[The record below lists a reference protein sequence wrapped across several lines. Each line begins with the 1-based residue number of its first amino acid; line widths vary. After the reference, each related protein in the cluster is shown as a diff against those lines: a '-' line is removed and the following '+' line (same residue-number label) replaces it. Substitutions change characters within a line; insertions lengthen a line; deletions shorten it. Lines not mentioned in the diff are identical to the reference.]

1 MVFDELLLL
10 PKPCST
16 RKAARRSPGRTSSG
30 TWTTP
35 ESFSPADG
43 MVTAV
48 SVIGRLRYG
57 QGSGGLYLEAVGWV
71 EPLRAFTPV
80 FAG

>member
-16 RKAARRSPGRTSSG
+16 MKAARRSPGRIPSG
-30 TWTTP
+30 TCTTP

-43 MVTAV
+43 KVTAF
-48 SVIGRLRYG
+48 SVIDRL
-57 QGSGGLYLEAVGWV
+57 
-71 EPLRAFTPV
+71 P
-80 FAG
+80 